1 MKVSISDFIQ
11 SRAKIK
17 AAQDVQASFDN
28 FKASIAKFAKNASK
42 VYLNEFGNEVHV
54 NGPIVAVLK
63 TETLRE
69 KIERLDRL
77 AATVRANR
85 AAMMQVYNDMGVVG
99 IDKDG
104 NPVVEEE
111 DPNDFSLLDDVE
123 TKDEFGESLLDDV
136 ETKDEFGEVVAN
148 SNKKPSADA
157 DAPAGEPAAPT
168 AKPAVEQA
176 AEASDDDAAVASEEQ

>member
-17 AAQDVQASFDN
+17 AAQDVQASFDS

-54 NGPIVAVLK
+54 NGPKVAILK
-63 TETLRE
+63 TETLRK

-77 AATVRANR
+77 AASVRANR
-85 AAMMQVYNDMGVVG
+85 AAMSQVFDDMGIVG

-104 NPVVEEE
+104 RPVIEEE
-111 DPNDFSLLDDVE
+111 DPTDFGLLDDVE
-123 TKDEFGESLLDDV
+123 QRDEFGDI
-136 ETKDEFGEVVAN
+136 VAN

-168 AKPAVEQA
+168 AKPAAEQA
-176 AEASDDDAAVASEEQ
+176 AEVSDDDAEVAS

>member
-28 FKASIAKFAKNASK
+28 FKASVAKFAKSASK
-42 VYLNEFGNEVHV
+42 VYLNEFGNEIHV
-54 NGPIVAVLK
+54 NGPTVAVLK

-69 KIERLDRL
+69 KIDRLDRL

-111 DPNDFSLLDDVE
+111 DPNDFGLLDDVE
-123 TKDEFGESLLDDV
+123 E
-136 ETKDEFGEVVAN
+136 KDEFGEVVVN

-168 AKPAVEQA
+168 AKPAAEQA
-176 AEASDDDAAVASEEQ
+176 AEASVDDAEEASEGQ

>member
-1 MKVSISDFIQ
+1 MKVSMSDFII
-11 SRAKIK
+11 SRSKIK
-17 AAQDVQASFDN
+17 AAQDVQASFDA

-54 NGPIVAVLK
+54 NGPKVAVLK

-85 AAMMQVYNDMGVVG
+85 AAMAQVYHDMGIVG
-99 IDKDG
+99 VDRNG
-104 NPVVEEE
+104 NPVIEDE

-123 TKDEFGESLLDDV
+123 TKDEFGE
-136 ETKDEFGEVVAN
+136 VVVN
-148 SNKKPSADA
+148 SNEKPATDV

-168 AKPAVEQA
+168 AKPAAEQA
-176 AEASDDDAAVASEEQ
+176 AEASEADAASSESD

>member
-17 AAQDVQASFDN
+17 AAQDVQASFDS

-54 NGPIVAVLK
+54 NGPKVAILK
-63 TETLRE
+63 TETLRK

-77 AATVRANR
+77 AASVRANR
-85 AAMMQVYNDMGVVG
+85 AAMSQVFDDMGIVG

-104 NPVVEEE
+104 RPVIEEE
-111 DPNDFSLLDDVE
+111 DPTDFGLLDDVE
-123 TKDEFGESLLDDV
+123 QRDEFGDI
-136 ETKDEFGEVVAN
+136 VAN

-168 AKPAVEQA
+168 AKPAAEQA
-176 AEASDDDAAVASEEQ
+176 AEVSDDDAEVASEGQ

>member
-1 MKVSISDFIQ
+1 MKISISDFLQ
-11 SRAKIK
+11 GRAKIK
-17 AAQDVQASFDN
+17 AAQDVQASFDT

-54 NGPIVAVLK
+54 NGPTVAVLK

-85 AAMMQVYNDMGVVG
+85 AAMAQVYHDMGIVG
-99 IDKDG
+99 VDRNG
-104 NPVVEEE
+104 NPIVEDE
-111 DPNDFSLLDDVE
+111 DPKDFSLLDDVE
-123 TKDEFGESLLDDV
+123 QRDD
-136 ETKDEFGEVVAN
+136 FGEVVAN
-148 SNKKPSADA
+148 SNKKLSADA

-168 AKPAVEQA
+168 AKPAEEQA
-176 AEASDDDAAVASEEQ
+176 AEASGDDAKQASNDDNAHNS

>member
-1 MKVSISDFIQ
+1 MKISMSDFLQ
-11 SRAKIK
+11 GRAKIK
-17 AAQDVQASFDN
+17 AAQDVQAAFDSF
-28 FKASIAKFAKNASK
+28 KSSIAKFSKSASK

-54 NGPIVAVLK
+54 NGPTVAVLK

-85 AAMMQVYNDMGVVG
+85 AAMAQVFDDMGVVG
-99 IDKDG
+99 IDKNG

-111 DPNDFSLLDDVE
+111 DPTDFGLLDDVE
-123 TKDEFGESLLDDV
+123 QRDEFGDI
-136 ETKDEFGEVVAN
+136 VAN

-168 AKPAVEQA
+168 AKPAAEQA
-176 AEASDDDAAVASEEQ
+176 AEASDDDAKEASEGQ

>member
-1 MKVSISDFIQ
+1 MKILISDFLQ
-11 SRAKIK
+11 GRAKIK
-17 AAQDVQASFDN
+17 AAQDVQASFDA
-28 FKASIAKFAKNASK
+28 FKASIAKFSKNASK

-54 NGPIVAVLK
+54 NGPTVAVLK

-85 AAMMQVYNDMGVVG
+85 AAMAQVYNDLGVVG
-99 IDKDG
+99 IDKNG

-111 DPNDFSLLDDVE
+111 DTTDFDLLDDVE
-123 TKDEFGESLLDDV
+123 QRDEFGDI
-136 ETKDEFGEVVAN
+136 VAN
-148 SNKKPSADA
+148 SNNKPSADA

-168 AKPAVEQA
+168 AKPAAEQA
-176 AEASDDDAAVASEEQ
+176 AEASDDGSDKEPEDQ